1 MTTQG
6 NDRYRP
12 PLAKLPSWIRPGTLD
27 TYLLGQT
34 IPPFVIAVSVVL
46 IALLLER
53 LLVLLNVLASE
64 ASPFFTLLRLLADL
78 MPHYLGLAMPA
89 ALCVS
94 VFTVI
99 RRMSEGDEIDALM
112 SSGVSLAR
120 ICRPFALTG
129 AAIGLLSI
137 LLYGYIQPHARYQF
151 REGFYFASHAGWAP
165 VLQSGMFASPSPR
178 LMLTA
183 DHVSHAGSQL
193 KGVFIR
199 DLGEGKERDIT
210 AQTGSLRTD
219 AAKGEVQIELFNGSI
234 LTIRPGV
241 QPTVTT
247 FDHAQRLISRTNKAT
262 FRNRGDDERELTS
275 RELAR
280 KIDAVRH
287 AAKAEK
293 GDTSQDT
300 DTDLIPAPEAST
312 SNDIPLTNM
321 RAELNFRLA
330 RSLSIPFIPVLATA
344 LAVIGK
350 RRRGSAGLAV
360 AVLLLVTYDH
370 ILQLGESLIA
380 SGKSSPLLVI
390 WLPTVVFCTACTL
403 LLLFRAS
410 ILPIRRSRPALP
422 PTGAAGNVVEGAR

>member
-1 MTTQG
+1 MTTPG
-6 NDRYRP
+6 NDRYTP
-12 PLAKLPSWIRPGTLD
+12 PLARLPSRLRPGTLD

-53 LLVLLNVLASE
+53 LLVLLNILASE

-112 SSGVSLAR
+112 SSGVSLVR

-165 VLQSGMFASPSPR
+165 VLQSGMFAEPSPR

-183 DHVSHAGSQL
+183 DHVSHGGSQL
-193 KGVFIR
+193 SGVFIR
-199 DLGEGKERDIT
+199 DLSEGKERDIT
-210 AQTGSLRTD
+210 AQTGTLRTD
-219 AAKGEVQIELFNGSI
+219 TVKGEVQVELFNGSI
-234 LTIRPGV
+234 LTIRTGV

-247 FDHAQRLISRTNKAT
+247 FDHAERLISRSSKVT

-287 AAKAEK
+287 AAREEPP
-293 GDTSQDT
+293 QDA
-300 DTDLIPAPEAST
+300 DMDAVSDAAAS
-312 SNDIPLTNM
+312 NEIPLASM
-321 RAELNFRLA
+321 RAELHFRLA
-330 RSLSIPFIPVLATA
+330 RSLSIPFIPILATA

-350 RRRGSAGLAV
+350 RKRGGAGLAV
-360 AVLLLVTYDH
+360 AALLLVTYDH

-390 WLPTVVFCTACTL
+390 WLPTLVFCVACTV

-410 ILPIRRSRPALP
+410 ILPIRRRRLS
-422 PTGAAGNVVEGAR
+422 GSAAASSGETAR